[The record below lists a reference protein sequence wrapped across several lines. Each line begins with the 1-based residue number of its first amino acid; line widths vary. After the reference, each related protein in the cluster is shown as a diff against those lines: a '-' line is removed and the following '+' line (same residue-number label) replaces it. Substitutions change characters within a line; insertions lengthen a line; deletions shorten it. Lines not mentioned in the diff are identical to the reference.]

1 MFLAINEILKEKSRF
16 VLIVIVVI
24 LVSYLVFFLTALAYG
39 LASSYT
45 RALDKWDAS
54 GIIMSANANDAIGRS
69 LLYSSDYADLLS
81 DDVAPL

>member
-16 VLIVIVVI
+16 VLIVIVVV

-45 RALDKWDAS
+45 RALDKWEAS
-54 GIIMSANANDAIGRS
+54 GIYYVSQRQRHYRQIST
-69 LLYSSDYADLLS
+69 
-81 DDVAPL
+81 V